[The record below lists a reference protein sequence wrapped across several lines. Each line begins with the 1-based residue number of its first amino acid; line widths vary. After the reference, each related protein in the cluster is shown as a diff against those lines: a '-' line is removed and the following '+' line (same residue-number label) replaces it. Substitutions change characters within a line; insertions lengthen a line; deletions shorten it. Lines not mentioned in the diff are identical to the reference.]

1 MFWVSFSSA
10 PECVD
15 RHCWTTPFST
25 PPRAQGHGYYRRR
38 RCFFLLFIIFYI
50 ISYMIF
56 YMIFYIIFYIIYF
69 IIFYIVFYIIF
80 LFITKVNIDIGTKIL
95 KQKCFG
101 RKTYIPG
108 TFFNFKPA
116 KKIYGSSSIRSA
128 YSRGCGT
135 SILMSFF

>member
-1 MFWVSFSSA
+1 MVCINYRFCLCIFW
-10 PECVD
+10 
-15 RHCWTTPFST
+15 
-25 PPRAQGHGYYRRR
+25 
-38 RCFFLLFIIFYI
+38 
-50 ISYMIF
+50 F
-56 YMIFYIIFYIIYF
+56 YMTLERHI
-69 IIFYIVFYIIF
+69 
-80 LFITKVNIDIGTKIL
+80 LFFTKVNIDIGTKIL

-135 SILMSFF
+135 SILMSFFENPHAALVSNPYKNLKKKITNKKNKIRNNNEKQNKT